1 MARKRTLA
9 SGDVATNR
17 RARHKFE
24 LIEKHEAGIQL
35 QGSDV
40 AGISREE

>member
-1 MARKRTLA
+1 MAKKARKPA

-24 LIEKHEAGIQL
+24 LLDRVECGIELTGTE
-35 QGSDV
+35 V
-40 AGISREE
+40 